1 MRTVISILQKVL
13 VNHFYKLNA
22 GLFMFLFY
30 MLFGLPQDIK
40 AFHVSIATLIIT
52 NQTALLLTLLAWLLY
67 NLKCIDYTI
76 KRMKEPQQLFLSSLE
91 YISFF
96 KRFAC
101 LSYVQF
107 ILFLPATAYAV
118 FIILIAINNHAYIS
132 AAIILLFIITVIP
145 ATALLYQNALKQRE
159 NQNRIILPGLI
170 RLPKPL
176 FSIPL
181 FYILQNRRQMLLI
194 TKFFSLF
201 ILYLFIK
208 AFEPDHYDIR
218 PLLMCFLLAAIANCT
233 IVFEIK
239 SFEDDYLLQYRN
251 FSFSIFKRFIHV
263 LLMYVVL
270 LLPELIFVWKGYPL
284 HFNMIDYWQVV
295 TASVGLL
302 SLLHACLF
310 TGNMQMESFIKIVFG
325 IAMGLFFIILYNTG
339 IILGVLLLII
349 AFALFHAYYYDFE
362 KS

>member
-1 MRTVISILQKVL
+1 
-13 VNHFYKLNA
+13 
-22 GLFMFLFY
+22 
-30 MLFGLPQDIK
+30 
-40 AFHVSIATLIIT
+40 
-52 NQTALLLTLLAWLLY
+52 
-67 NLKCIDYTI
+67 
-76 KRMKEPQQLFLSSLE
+76 
-91 YISFF
+91 
-96 KRFAC
+96 
-101 LSYVQF
+101 
-107 ILFLPATAYAV
+107 
-118 FIILIAINNHAYIS
+118 
-132 AAIILLFIITVIP
+132 
-145 ATALLYQNALKQRE
+145 
-159 NQNRIILPGLI
+159 
-170 RLPKPL
+170 
-176 FSIPL
+176 
-181 FYILQNRRQMLLI
+181 
-194 TKFFSLF
+194 
-201 ILYLFIK
+201 
-208 AFEPDHYDIR
+208 
-218 PLLMCFLLAAIANCT
+218 MCFLLAAIANCT

-325 IAMGLFFIILYNTG
+325 IAMGLFFIILYNMG